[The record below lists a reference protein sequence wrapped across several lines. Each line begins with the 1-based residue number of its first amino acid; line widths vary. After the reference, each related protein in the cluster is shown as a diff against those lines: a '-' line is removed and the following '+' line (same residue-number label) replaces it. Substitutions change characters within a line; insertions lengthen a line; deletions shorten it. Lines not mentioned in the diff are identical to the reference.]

1 MPQAKN
7 YLEFAAGF
15 AEANGEA
22 IVAAFN
28 NDDIVPYVKPDGTRA
43 TNIDDSIN
51 DNFIHDLERIDAWRS
66 HEVVGEERSRASSV
80 DSRHRWI
87 IDPLDGTHR
96 VLDVLAKKNAC
107 QSFSYEEL
115 SCGIAIAK
123 EYDGML
129 EAAVFYNPFKRELF
143 LAAAGLGATLNG
155 NIIRTKIQSPHIE
168 NYDYCYW
175 PGAEPDARAMKEIF
189 GHPPAGSGSA
199 IYQACEVACGRSA
212 FSIFPGRSEKTL
224 HDVAAG
230 ILIAKESGAVVSD
243 FSGNPHDLR
252 GVWHGAVYSSDIE
265 THERVLDTL
274 AAW

>member
-1 MPQAKN
+1 MPEVEN
-7 YLEFAAGF
+7 YLQFAAEFA
-15 AEANGEA
+15 EVNGEA
-22 IVAAFN
+22 IVAAFD

-43 TNIDDSIN
+43 TNLDDSIN
-51 DNFIHDLERIDAWRS
+51 NNFIHNLEQVDVWRS
-66 HEVVGEERSRASSV
+66 HEVVGEERSQISSV

-96 VLDVLAKKNAC
+96 VLDVLAKRNAG

-175 PGAEPDARAMKEIF
+175 PGAEPDARVVQATF
-189 GHPPAGSGSA
+189 GYSPAGGGSA
-199 IYQACEVACGRSA
+199 IYQACEVASGRSA

-230 ILIAKESGAVVSD
+230 ILIASESGAVVSD
-243 FSGNPHDLR
+243 LSGNPHDLR
-252 GVWHGAVYSSDIE
+252 GTWHGAVYASDAK
-265 THERVLDTL
+265 THERVLGAL
-274 AAW
+274 AAR